1 MIDLPENIK
10 SKLAVL
16 PSKPGVYRYFNK
28 EGELIYVGKAKN
40 LKRRVS
46 SYFNKEQFGKT
57 KVLVSK
63 IADLEYSIVDSESEA
78 LLLENTMIKQYK
90 PRYNI
95 LLKDDKTYP
104 WLCVK
109 NEPFPRVFLTRKKVN
124 DGSDY
129 FGPYPSVRT
138 AHILLDLLGQAYQM
152 RTCRTPLTVQNIEK
166 GKYKVCLDFHIHKC
180 GGPCEGYVSQ
190 EDYGKMISEIKEIV
204 RGNLQS
210 VLRDLKAQMMDY
222 ASRMEFEKAQV
233 IKEKYDLLENY
244 RSRSTVV
251 STTIHNVEVFSYID
265 DNESFYVNY
274 MKVVDGAV
282 IQSHSF
288 EMKRRLEE
296 SAEELLLLAIT
307 ELRQQLV
314 NHATEIIVPV
324 KLDYTIDNVEVF
336 SYIDDNESFY
346 VNYMKVVDGAVIQS
360 HSFEM
365 KRRLEESAEELLL
378 LAITELRQ
386 QLVNHATEIIVPVK
400 LDYTI
405 DNVEFT
411 IPQRGDKKQLL
422 ELSRRN
428 AAQYKIDLERQRS
441 LVDPER
447 HQKRVMNQLKE
458 ELHLPVMPEVI
469 ECFDNSNFQ
478 GDYPVA
484 AMVQF
489 VNGKP
494 NKSAYRHFDIKTVVG
509 PDDYASMKEVVRR
522 RYSRLIAEGQPLPN
536 LIITDGGKGQME
548 VVRQVIEDELHVE
561 IPIAGLVKDDRH
573 RTNEMLYGF
582 PPKVV
587 GVKLNSELF
596 RLLTYIQDEVHRFAI
611 THHRKKFEKGFMH
624 SELADIKGIGK
635 ATAEKLLLEL
645 KSVANIKEASEGRLA
660 EVIGPAKA
668 KLVYLHFHSKA

>member
-1 MIDLPENIK
+1 MNDLPENIK

-16 PSKPGVYRYFNK
+16 PSKPGVYRYFDK
-28 EGELIYVGKAKN
+28 GGELIYVGKAKN

-109 NEPFPRVFLTRKKVN
+109 SEPFPRVFLTRKKLN

-152 RTCRTPLTVQNIEK
+152 RSCRTPLTVQNVEK

-190 EDYGKMISEIKEIV
+190 EEYCQMIAEIKEIV

-210 VLRDLKAQMMDY
+210 VLRDLKAQMMDF

-233 IKEKYDLLENY
+233 VKEKYDLLENY

-265 DNESFYVNY
+265 DNEEFYVNY

-307 ELRQQLV
+307 ELHQQLG
-314 NHATEIIVPV
+314 NHVHEIIVPV
-324 KLDYTIDNVEVF
+324 NLDF
-336 SYIDDNESFY
+336 
-346 VNYMKVVDGAVIQS
+346 A
-360 HSFEM
+360 
-365 KRRLEESAEELLL
+365 L
-378 LAITELRQ
+378 
-386 QLVNHATEIIVPVK
+386 
-400 LDYTI
+400 

-441 LVDPER
+441 LVDPGR
-447 HQKRVMNQLKE
+447 HQKRVLNQLKE
-458 ELHLPVMPEVI
+458 ELHLPMMPEVI

-645 KSVANIKEASEGRLA
+645 KSVANIKEASVDRLA

-668 KLVYLHFHSKA
+668 KLVFEHFRGTGA